1 MELVYLQQSPNY
13 CEKDHLLGS
22 LGKITFEPFSFK
34 SFN

>member
-22 LGKITFEPFSFK
+22 LGKDLTYLFL
-34 SFN
+34 N